1 MCYIEDYAG
10 VMGIVREDI
19 LGNQSPLD
27 YIAAVRDIYLPLRF
41 GATTAI
47 IRRNFSCRRS
57 VCSNT

>member
-27 YIAAVRDIYLPLRF
+27 YIAAVRDI
-41 GATTAI
+41 
-47 IRRNFSCRRS
+47 
-57 VCSNT
+57 